1 MYEIKTIDL
10 SHLSPKDNFQL
21 LRIEY
26 IDNYF
31 LARVVWAIDGI
42 EQQIGTRIDFGKMF
56 QGHFVLLDVP
66 LDVGM
71 QKQLDFCADALTQ
84 AICEHFADK
93 KSP

>member
-26 IDNYF
+26 VENYF
-31 LARVVWAIDGI
+31 MARVVWAIDGM
-42 EQQIGTRIDFGKMF
+42 EDKTGAPIDFHKMIS
-56 QGHFVLLDVP
+56 GHFMLLDTS
-66 LDVGM
+66 LDSDLR
-71 QKQLDFCADALTQ
+71 KHFDSCIDALKQ

>member
-1 MYEIKTIDL
+1 MYEIETIDL

-26 IDNYF
+26 VDNYF

-42 EQQIGTRIDFGKMF
+42 EDKTGALVDFHRMLGGYFMLIDAS
-56 QGHFVLLDVP
+56 LDGDVRKH
-66 LDVGM
+66 LDS
-71 QKQLDFCADALTQ
+71 FIDALKQ